1 MSLLNSIRNAISD
14 TGNDYTLE
22 PPPLDIH
29 HASVAEK
36 WKRFKL
42 AWDNYAVVAELNK
55 KSEGVQ
61 VATFLTIIGEESWD
75 VYSTFSWEEE
85 GDAKKL
91 KSVLDKFTEYCK
103 PRKNI
108 PFEQYRFNQRVQE
121 AGETYDQY
129 RTALRKLA
137 KSCEFASITAKM
149 TYDDL

>member
-1 MSLLNSIRNAISD
+1 MATGFSLPP
-14 TGNDYTLE
+14 

-29 HASVAEK
+29 HASVAKK

-42 AWDNYAVVAELNK
+42 ACDNYALATELNK

-75 VYSTFSWEEE
+75 VYSTFSWAEE

-91 KSVLDKFTEYCK
+91 KSVLDKFTEYCE

-137 KSCEFASITAKM
+137 ESCESVNITAKM